1 MVLIGQIEDLRLTV
15 SRMEKEHNRRE
26 DMLRQEI
33 SDLQRVSYF
42 YSYRHKK
49 NDKTHCQKLEL
60 NHFHYMCMI
69 DVMLFKNVQWHIACI
84 CEGKFLGDSVE
95 Y

>member
-42 YSYRHKK
+42 HSYPHKK
-49 NDKTHCQKLEL
+49 KRQNPLPKTRIKSFSLHVYDTCNAL
-60 NHFHYMCMI
+60 
-69 DVMLFKNVQWHIACI
+69 
-84 CEGKFLGDSVE
+84 
-95 Y
+95 